1 MSETK
6 QRFLDGLHTIKTLTG
21 VSQSDF
27 DTLKEAAPEA
37 TQWVDSVVQFFYDTI
52 FAHARTAAVF
62 HDGERPA
69 REKTLQDWYLALFSF
84 LFSAEASSVF
94 SFFLK
99 REEKPSL
106 SLSFCSF
113 LSVLFRDSCPYAWPE
128 NATNAKMI
136 NKAEIRM
143 VLIFLIRAK
152 RIKTGFIE
160 KGHKGMPRP
169 F

>member
-62 HDGERPA
+62 HDG
-69 REKTLQDWYLALFSF
+69 
-84 LFSAEASSVF
+84 
-94 SFFLK
+94 
-99 REEKPSL
+99 
-106 SLSFCSF
+106 
-113 LSVLFRDSCPYAWPE
+113 
-128 NATNAKMI
+128 
-136 NKAEIRM
+136 
-143 VLIFLIRAK
+143 
-152 RIKTGFIE
+152 
-160 KGHKGMPRP
+160 
-169 F
+169 